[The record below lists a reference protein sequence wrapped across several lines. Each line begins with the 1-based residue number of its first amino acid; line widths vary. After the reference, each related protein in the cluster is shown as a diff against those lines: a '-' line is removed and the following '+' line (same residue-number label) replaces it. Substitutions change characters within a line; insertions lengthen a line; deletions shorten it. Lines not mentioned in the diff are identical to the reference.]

1 MNGDVFFFITTANY
15 DSAVDS
21 TSTRNEYQEYFLGRG
36 SYDFHIAGNGLYTM
50 LVTTMKDSK
59 TSKHISVLYQL

>member
-1 MNGDVFFFITTANY
+1 MGGVCSMNGDVFFFITTANY

-36 SYDFHIAGNGLYTM
+36 
-50 LVTTMKDSK
+50 
-59 TSKHISVLYQL
+59 